1 MSTLARTRPIRLTDG
16 HRAELCL
23 SLGRGLNA
31 GLPPDRALDGAKNI
45 CEGRVNRE
53 LRLAASGVRKGT
65 GLVLALDRQGLVPD
79 GDYAMLSCA
88 EDAGNVDTV
97 LLSLAERYEAR
108 HNRWRRLKGKLL
120 YPAFIF
126 VFALFTAPL
135 PALVAERISGTDY
148 VLRTFAVLVVLVVM
162 IHAMQMLI
170 RHLNANG
177 WPRMASRLGRS
188 LPFMSKLIRLH
199 ERAEVIGNLAF
210 MLKAGLSMRNA
221 LDELWQAEPN
231 GLRREHI
238 GKANSEIASGSK
250 VADALHDAELID
262 DREGYA
268 IVSTAEEAGKLDE
281 GLLRYSV
288 ACQALLDDRYD
299 LIARVAPLLI
309 FFCVVMI
316 VVAELLA

>member
-1 MSTLARTRPIRLTDG
+1 MSTLARTRPIKLTDG
-16 HRAELCL
+16 HRAELYL
-23 SLGRGLNA
+23 SLGRALNA
-31 GLPPDRALDGAKNI
+31 GLPPDRALDGVKNI
-45 CEGRVNRE
+45 CDGRINRE

-108 HNRWRRLKGKLL
+108 HNRWRRIRGKLL
-120 YPAFIF
+120 YPVFIL
-126 VFALFTAPL
+126 VFALFIGPL
-135 PALVAERISGTDY
+135 PALVAERISGADY
-148 VLRTFAVLVVLVVM
+148 VLRTFVVLVLLVVM
-162 IHAMQMLI
+162 IQMLQMLI
-170 RHLNANG
+170 RHLNASG
-177 WPRMASRLGRS
+177 WPRIAVRLGRS
-188 LPFMSKLIRLH
+188 LPLISKFVRLH
-199 ERAEVIGNLAF
+199 ERADVIGNLAF
-210 MLKAGLSMRNA
+210 MLKAGLSMRDA

-238 GKANSEIASGSK
+238 GKANSEITAGSK
-250 VADALHDAELID
+250 VADALHEVELIGE
-262 DREGYA
+262 REGYA
-268 IVSTAEEAGKLDE
+268 IISTAEEAGKLDE

-309 FFCVVMI
+309 FFMVVVI
-316 VVAELLA
+316 VVSGLLE